1 MLRIVLTGLLTAL
14 LTTNFT
20 GPAAQADD
28 TTPRIES
35 GARSLVDADAQEW
48 TGSVDDLALQKLDLG
63 FVASGKQWIGL
74 WNAWRFADERPNVDF
89 TKKLAIVSTSR
100 AGKLTLSTELDD
112 QGNLHVSGIETRDLR
127 PGFRYVIRLV
137 DREGVKTVRGKAV
150 PDLSEMV
157 QQPARPVEP
166 AASESPFT
174 AAVPAVTPTRNAN
187 YPGPVRINISFG
199 TKAESD
205 RRNGVIDDPE
215 DRWNLVDY
223 SQPGRKH
230 VRLADGTRMALP
242 VTMSHNDGEWGIEG
256 PAGAYHAYI
265 YNNCRCM
272 DLSARF
278 DDLPVGVY
286 DVYVFAHGDAPDQN
300 AAIEVESAGVVT
312 TGKATLNDGTWDFR
326 SRKFKA
332 GNQYVKYTVE
342 VKKGHPLVITSR
354 RDGSAYAMLNAIQ
367 LERIAP
373 RD

>member
-1 MLRIVLTGLLTAL
+1 M
-14 LTTNFT
+14 
-20 GPAAQADD
+20 
-28 TTPRIES
+28 
-35 GARSLVDADAQEW
+35 
-48 TGSVDDLALQKLDLG
+48 
-63 FVASGKQWIGL
+63 
-74 WNAWRFADERPNVDF
+74 
-89 TKKLAIVSTSR
+89 
-100 AGKLTLSTELDD
+100 
-112 QGNLHVSGIETRDLR
+112 
-127 PGFRYVIRLV
+127 
-137 DREGVKTVRGKAV
+137 
-150 PDLSEMV
+150 
-157 QQPARPVEP
+157 
-166 AASESPFT
+166 
-174 AAVPAVTPTRNAN
+174 
-187 YPGPVRINISFG
+187 RINISFG

-256 PAGAYHAYI
+256 QAGAYHAYI

-300 AAIEVESAGVVT
+300 AAIEVETAGVVT

-326 SRKFKA
+326 SRKFKE

-367 LERIAP
+367 LERIVP